1 MGTFAKQ
8 ITLSPDYGDR
18 VPMEG
23 LLEKSIR
30 HYGPEGTPE
39 HHHPSERLELR
50 DEGPKEFG
58 LLPYRVNSDKFA
70 AYLEEWEQEYGY
82 QSHARLEDQQD
93 WYLDR
98 DADGRLTTVL
108 QCDSRLQPAVT
119 SIAGGRPKRDDA
131 TSTTDP

>member
-1 MGTFAKQ
+1 METFAKQ
-8 ITLSPDYGDR
+8 ITLSPDYVDR

-82 QSHARLEDQQD
+82 QSHARLADQKE
-93 WYLDR
+93 WYIDR
-98 DADGRLTTVL
+98 DAAGRLPPVRSEERRVRTRCGKT
-108 QCDSRLQPAVT
+108 CRY
-119 SIAGGRPKRDDA
+119 G
-131 TSTTDP
+131 

>member
-50 DEGPKEFG
+50 DAGPKEFG

-70 AYLEEWEQEYGY
+70 AYLEEWEKEYGY
-82 QSHARLEDQQD
+82 QSHARLEDQKD
-93 WYLDR
+93 WYLDWA
-98 DADGRLTTVL
+98 ADGRLTTVIN
-108 QCDSRLQPAVT
+108 SAPRPQPT
-119 SIAGGRPKRDDA
+119 GLRTEDGRPTRE
-131 TSTTDP
+131 